1 MTENFDSKQHA
12 ALASP
17 RTSSPVSPPAS
28 SPASPAKHGFVP
40 TASGTVGPFFPPRF
54 LGAGDNDL
62 TIVAPAVPAAQ
73 GERIH
78 ISGHVYEAGRVPRL
92 NTIVEI
98 WQADANGCFAHP
110 ADPRHAE
117 ADPHFMG
124 WGRTWTDQE
133 GCFEFITVKPGA
145 YLDPVSDQQRAPHIN
160 ISFTGSGLMRRLV
173 TTLYFPD
180 DARNDADPVLAVIPD
195 TALRARLLLKPA
207 AIAHTPAG
215 APRYVI
221 DIVLQGADETP
232 FFVD

>member
-1 MTENFDSKQHA
+1 MSEQWI
-12 ALASP
+12 
-17 RTSSPVSPPAS
+17 
-28 SPASPAKHGFVP
+28 P

-54 LGAGDNDL
+54 LGEGDNDL
-62 TIVAPAVPAAQ
+62 TIVGPRPNTSASATNAPAQHAQ

-110 ADPRHAE
+110 ADPRHAQ

-124 WGRTWTDQE
+124 WGRTWTNQE
-133 GCFEFITVKPGA
+133 GYFEFITVKPGA
-145 YLDPVSDQQRAPHIN
+145 YLDPVSGRQRAPHIN

-180 DARNDADPVLAVIPD
+180 DSRNNADPVLAVIPD
-195 TALRARLLLKPA
+195 TALRARLILKPA
-207 AIAHTPAG
+207 ANTHTPASV
-215 APRYVI
+215 PRYLI
-221 DIVLQGADETP
+221 DIELQGAGETP

>member
-1 MTENFDSKQHA
+1 MT
-12 ALASP
+12 
-17 RTSSPVSPPAS
+17 VSE
-28 SPASPAKHGFVP
+28 KWIP

-54 LGAGDNDL
+54 LGEGDNDL
-62 TIVAPAVPAAQ
+62 TIVGPRPNTSTNTTSAHARHAQ

-110 ADPRHAE
+110 ADPRHAQ

-124 WGRTWTDQE
+124 WGRTWTDKE

-145 YLDPVSDQQRAPHIN
+145 YLDPVSTQQRAPHIN

-180 DARNDADPVLAVIPD
+180 DARNDADPVLAVIPES
-195 TALRARLLLKPA
+195 ALRARLILKLTANTLAPA
-207 AIAHTPAG
+207 SVPH
-215 APRYVI
+215 YLI
-221 DIVLQGADETP
+221 DIELQGEEETP

>member
-1 MTENFDSKQHA
+1 MTMSE
-12 ALASP
+12 P
-17 RTSSPVSPPAS
+17 WI
-28 SPASPAKHGFVP
+28 P

-54 LGAGDNDL
+54 FGEADNDL
-62 TIVAPAVPAAQ
+62 TIVAPHPLDSASATSTPAQHAQ
-73 GERIH
+73 GERIQ

-110 ADPRHAE
+110 ADPRHAQ

-124 WGRTWTDQE
+124 WGRTWTDKE

-145 YLDPVSDQQRAPHIN
+145 YLDPVSTQQRAPHIN

-180 DARNDADPVLAVIPD
+180 DARNDADPVLAVIPES
-195 TALRARLLLKPA
+195 ALRARLILKLTANTLAPA
-207 AIAHTPAG
+207 SVPH
-215 APRYVI
+215 YLI
-221 DIVLQGADETP
+221 DIELQGEEETP